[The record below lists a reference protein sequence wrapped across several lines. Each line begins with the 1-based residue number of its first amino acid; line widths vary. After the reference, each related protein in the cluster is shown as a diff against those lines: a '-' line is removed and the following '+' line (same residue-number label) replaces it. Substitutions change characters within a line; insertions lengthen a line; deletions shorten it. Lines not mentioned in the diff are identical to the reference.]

1 MKEKQLTDFS
11 ENTGNG
17 EKLVL
22 ENFPYKSFLS
32 FEKIIEHWKSSAEK
46 EGSLESDFAKK
57 VIAKLDDFPE
67 LKTYHE
73 DLVISKELKA
83 FLCTLMLPIY
93 PRAEFD
99 SIIKVSL
106 FPFQM
111 KPFYCTPKFLTVTGF
126 NEKGYSAK
134 MHFNEKESLVGK
146 TLGAISIILHQIY
159 NIELKV
165 NMPFIIAIDD
175 EESTLTK
182 YLRLD
187 WDSRF
192 LTVQTIGNIPKV
204 SDDDVK
210 DCLKDITNFEKWL
223 KLLPPENFEIHG
235 FTTTTGL
242 DVTEQE
248 VVSSLKYD
256 LLEKES
262 IVSPERFETL
272 QKKIQSY
279 FQIPNLLLGLA
290 VFPKDCNLA
299 FEYGRKLG
307 NSLILNRSC
316 SFTRNSFE
324 NSTYEAA
331 INSGKPIVIDD
342 LKNCKLN
349 SDVEKEL
356 NRQGIKSIIVAPL
369 YHEGELVGMFELGS
383 KRENDL
389 TSLQAIKL
397 KGILSLF
404 ATAVTRSLGELENK
418 VQAVIKEEC
427 TAIHPSVEW
436 RFRRAALNLINQRD
450 VEKSAEMEHVIFE
463 NVYPLYGLSDI
474 RNSSITRN
482 ESIQSDLVEHL
493 RMANDILLA
502 AVKIKHLPFLDELT
516 FRVDKHIS
524 EIQSGLS
531 SGDEVSILEFLKF
544 DVESIFDTIKDFDT
558 DIDEMIKN
566 YFKSLDPELKVFY
579 QKRKD
584 FEETISQI
592 NETIANY
599 LEEAELESQKMFPH
613 YFEKYKTDGIE
624 HGIYIG
630 QSLVENKKFDR
641 LYLKNLRL
649 WQLLVMCEVARRTD
663 KIKDSLK
670 FPMETTH
677 LILVQNTPLSIRFRQ
692 DEKKFDV
699 DGTYNIRYE
708 IMKKRIDKAYIK
720 GMKERL
726 TQPQKIAIVYSQAKE
741 AIEYRKYIEYLQS
754 KGELQMGIEELEL
767 ESLQGVQGLR
777 ALRVSVNV
785 ASETAKP
792 NLDPEILSKTVSQ
805 LTGTEN

>member
-1 MKEKQLTDFS
+1 
-11 ENTGNG
+11 
-17 EKLVL
+17 
-22 ENFPYKSFLS
+22 
-32 FEKIIEHWKSSAEK
+32 
-46 EGSLESDFAKK
+46 
-57 VIAKLDDFPE
+57 
-67 LKTYHE
+67 
-73 DLVISKELKA
+73 
-83 FLCTLMLPIY
+83 
-93 PRAEFD
+93 
-99 SIIKVSL
+99 
-106 FPFQM
+106 
-111 KPFYCTPKFLTVTGF
+111 
-126 NEKGYSAK
+126 
-134 MHFNEKESLVGK
+134 
-146 TLGAISIILHQIY
+146 
-159 NIELKV
+159 
-165 NMPFIIAIDD
+165 
-175 EESTLTK
+175 
-182 YLRLD
+182 
-187 WDSRF
+187 
-192 LTVQTIGNIPKV
+192 
-204 SDDDVK
+204 
-210 DCLKDITNFEKWL
+210 
-223 KLLPPENFEIHG
+223 LPPENFEIHG
-235 FTTTTGL
+235 FTTTSGL

-342 LKNCKLN
+342 LKNCTLN

-566 YFKSLDPELKVFY
+566 YFGALDPELKVFY

-599 LEEAELESQKMFPH
+599 LEEAEVESQKMFPH

-630 QSLVENKKFDR
+630 QSLVENKKFDQ

-649 WQLLVMCEVARRTD
+649 WQLLIMCEVARRTD

-670 FPMETTH
+670 FPLETTH

-777 ALRVSVNV
+777 ALRVSVNI
-785 ASETAKP
+785 AAENGKR
-792 NLDPEILSKTVSQ
+792 NLDPEILSKSVSQ